1 VVYLGGVAR
10 ALPLLAVLIALSVPA
25 AASAAPSVKDRY
37 IVVLK
42 DSADSA
48 AVAKEHGRK
57 YGVQDRLVYGS
68 ALEGYAGKIPPGQLA
83 KVKNDPRVDYVE
95 PDGVAHTFTTQS
107 GATWGLDRI
116 DQRTRLL
123 SGTYT
128 YTQTGAG
135 VTAYVIDTG
144 IRTTHSE
151 FGGRASLGA
160 EFVDDSTTADDC
172 DGHGTHVAGTIGGTT
187 YGVAKDVNLV
197 AVRVLDCT
205 GSGAWS
211 WVLSGINWVTQQHAA
226 GTPAVANMS
235 LGGGAI
241 QSVDDAVTASIAD
254 GVTYS
259 VSAGNSNASACN
271 YSPARTPTALTIGA
285 TTSTDARASYS
296 NYGSCVDWF
305 APGSSITS
313 ANMNGGSLTLSGTS
327 MSSPHNTG
335 AAALYLQGNPTATPA
350 TVRSNLASALTTGVV
365 TGSNSTA
372 NHLLYVGPAG
382 VPSPFT
388 LSARGYKSRGLRRA
402 DLTWSGAGT
411 STVDVYRNNVR
422 ILTGTANDGFQTD
435 NIGGKG
441 AGTFTYRVCN
451 AGTSTCSNNSAV
463 TF

>member
-1 VVYLGGVAR
+1 VAR
-10 ALPLLAVLIALSVPA
+10 ALPLFAALIALCIPA

-48 AVAKEHGRK
+48 TVAKEHGRK

-83 KVKNDPRVDYVE
+83 KVESDPRVDYVE
-95 PDGVAHTFTTQS
+95 HDGIAHAFTTQS

-116 DQRTRLL
+116 DQRALPL

-128 YTQTGAG
+128 YTATGAG

-144 IRTTHSE
+144 IRKTHTE
-151 FGGRASLGA
+151 FGGRAAGGFD
-160 EFVDDSTTADDC
+160 FVDNDSDASDC
-172 DGHGTHVAGTIGGTT
+172 DGHGTHVAGTIGGAT
-187 YGVAKDVNLV
+187 YGVAKSVSLV
-197 AVRVLDCT
+197 PVRVLDCN

-211 WVLSGINWVTQQHAA
+211 WVINGIDWVTENHQA
-226 GTPAVANMS
+226 GAPAVANMS
-235 LGGGAI
+235 LGGGAV
-241 QSVDDAVTASIAD
+241 QSVDDAVAGSIAD

-259 VSAGNSNASACN
+259 VSAGNSNANACN
-271 YSPARTPTALTIGA
+271 YSPARTPAALTIGA
-285 TTSTDARASYS
+285 TGSNDARASFS

-305 APGSSITS
+305 APGVNITS
-313 ANMNGGSLTLSGTS
+313 SYGTGDNTTAVLSGTS

-350 TVRSNLASALTTGVV
+350 TVRSALAANLTLGVV
-365 TGSNSTA
+365 TSSNTAA
-372 NHLLYVGPAG
+372 NHLLYVGAADG
-382 VPSPFT
+382 GSPPPTFT
-388 LSARGYKSRGLRRA
+388 LTTRGYKVRGARRA

-422 ILTGTANDGFQTD
+422 ILTGTLNDGFQTD

-451 AGTSTCSNNSAV
+451 AGSTTVCSNNSAV

>member
-1 VVYLGGVAR
+1 VAR
-10 ALPLLAVLIALSVPA
+10 ALPFLAALIVFAVPA
-25 AASAAPSVKDRY
+25 TASAVPSAKDRY

-42 DSADSA
+42 DSADSS

-57 YGVQDRLVYGS
+57 YGVQDRVVYGS
-68 ALEGYAGKIPPGQLA
+68 ALEGYAGRIPPGQLA
-83 KVKNDPRVDYVE
+83 ALKHDPSVKYVE
-95 PDGVAHTFTTQS
+95 PDAVVHAFTTQS

-116 DQRTRLL
+116 DQRALPL
-123 SGTYT
+123 NGTYS

-187 YGVAKDVNLV
+187 YGVAKGVNLV

-205 GSGAWS
+205 GSGLWS
-211 WVLSGINWVTQQHAA
+211 WVVSGINWVTEQHAA
-226 GTPAVANMS
+226 NTPAVANMS
-235 LGGGAI
+235 LGGGAS
-241 QSVDDAVTASIAD
+241 QSVDDAVATSIAD
-254 GVTYS
+254 GVTYA
-259 VSAGNSNASACN
+259 VAAGNSSANACN
-271 YSPARTPTALTIGA
+271 YSPARTPTALTVGA

-296 NYGSCVDWF
+296 NYGNCVDWF

-313 ANMNGGSLTLSGTS
+313 ANMTGGSVVMSGTS
-327 MSSPHNTG
+327 MASPHTAG

-350 TVRSNLASALTTGVV
+350 TVRSALAANLTLGVV
-365 TGSNSTA
+365 TSSNTAA
-372 NHLLYVGPAG
+372 NHLLYVGPADG
-382 VPSPFT
+382 GSPPPSFSLT
-388 LSARGYKSRGLRRA
+388 TRGYKVRGLRRA

>member
-1 VVYLGGVAR
+1 MAR
-10 ALPLLAVLIALSVPA
+10 ALPLVLALIALSVPA
-25 AASAAPSVKDRY
+25 SASAAPSVKDRY

-57 YGVQDRLVYGS
+57 YGVQDQLVYGS

-83 KVKNDPRVDYVE
+83 KIENDPRVDYVE
-95 PDGVAHTFTTQS
+95 PDGVAHTTVTQT

-116 DQRTRLL
+116 DQRVLPL

-135 VTAYVIDTG
+135 VKAYVIDTG
-144 IRTTHSE
+144 VRLTHTE
-151 FGGRASLGA
+151 FGGRATSGWD
-160 EFVDDSTTADDC
+160 FVDGDSDASDC
-172 DGHGTHVAGTIGGTT
+172 DGHGTHVAGTIGGAT
-187 YGVAKDVNLV
+187 YGVAKAVNLV
-197 AVRVLDCT
+197 AVRVLDCN

-211 WVLSGINWVTQQHAA
+211 WVINGIDWVTQNHQA
-226 GTPAVANMS
+226 GQPAVANMS
-235 LGGGAI
+235 LGGGAF
-241 QSVDDAVTASIAD
+241 QSVDDAVTGSIAD

-259 VSAGNSNASACN
+259 ISAGNSNANACN
-271 YSPARTPTALTIGA
+271 YSPARTPNALTIGA
-285 TTSTDARASYS
+285 TGSNDARASFS

-305 APGSSITS
+305 APGVSITS
-313 ANMNGGSLTLSGTS
+313 SYGTGDSATAVLSGTS
-327 MSSPHNTG
+327 MSSPHNSG
-335 AAALYLQGNPTATPA
+335 AAALYLQTNPTATPA
-350 TVRSNLASALTTGVV
+350 AVRSALASNLTLGVV
-365 TGSNSTA
+365 TSSNTAA

-382 VPSPFT
+382 APNPFS
-388 LSARGYKSRGLRRA
+388 LSARGYKTRGVRA
-402 DLTWSGAGT
+402 VDLTWSGATT
-411 STVDVYRNNVR
+411 SVDVYRNNVR

-451 AGTSTCSNNSAV
+451 TGTSTCSNNSTV